1 MKHQYKFRTAQ
12 EAHSVLELMAQSD
25 AALFRESS
33 SRPDIGVLE
42 KKVRQR
48 ITEIQLLN
56 ARTERLS
63 ILNKFANISQIFPNL
78 AESVR
83 TQMLTLFKAKGLTL
97 EGVHFRNIESLPDA
111 DLIEIATE
119 LQMLEV
125 WKSWSSEEPE

>member
-1 MKHQYKFRTAQ
+1 
-12 EAHSVLELMAQSD
+12 MAQSD